1 VGPLTSVVFPGAAV
15 PVSEREVTGSLAPGE
30 ELTEARTTR
39 GERVAAVRRP
49 PAGQSGAGPS
59 GHVLFLYGNAMTLAD
74 TPAIRQVLGRRGHGV
89 LCLDY
94 LGYGLSEGSPSEGG
108 CYRAA
113 HAGLSLLEERY
124 GAAPGG
130 VDVVGW
136 SLGSAVALQV
146 ASRRDVRS
154 LTLLSPFSGVAAYAL
169 GVARLGGLARTPLG
183 GAGPFAGARRAARV
197 RCPALLVS
205 GELDAVTPP
214 AMARDL
220 AAAMGDRARL
230 VTIPG
235 TGHNDLFGRPGTWV
249 EVHRFLAGPGRTR

>member
-15 PVSEREVTGSLAPGE
+15 PVTEREVAGSLAPGE
-30 ELTEARTTR
+30 ELAEARTTR
-39 GERVAAVRRP
+39 GERVAVVHRP
-49 PAGQSGAGPS
+49 PSGGTTPG

-74 TPAIRQVLGRRGHGV
+74 TPAIRQVLGHRGHGV

-94 LGYGLSEGSPSEGG
+94 LGYGLSEGTPSEGG

-113 HAGLSLLEERY
+113 HAGLTLLEERY

-136 SLGSAVALQV
+136 SLGSAVALHV
-146 ASRRDVRS
+146 ASRREVRS

-169 GVARLGGLARTPLG
+169 GVARLGGLRRTPLG
-183 GAGPFAGARRAARV
+183 GAGPFAGVRRAARV
-197 RCPALLVS
+197 RCPVLLVS

-230 VTIPG
+230 VPIPG
-235 TGHNDLFGRPGTWV
+235 TGHNDLFSRPETWV
-249 EVHRFLAGPGRTR
+249 EVHRFLAGR